1 LNQPRKSGVA
11 RALLPVLICCEL
23 IGLSVSSEELIPR
36 RSGDQLRVAA
46 PRLHFIT
53 GRSLQRLRDGD
64 IVPFD
69 FQLSV
74 AAGSKTNVVQR
85 ALERFVVSYPIWEVE
100 KFSVVRPRNFRKSSA
115 DLSAN
120 AAEAWC
126 LENIFIPVDTLPA
139 NQELWA
145 RLEVRTS
152 DPREAAS
159 DGGESGVSLAA
170 LIDLFSRPT
179 RAQQDHW
186 TYESQPFHLSDL
198 KP

>member
-1 LNQPRKSGVA
+1 LNKPRKSGVG

-23 IGLSVSSEELIPR
+23 IGLSVSSEDLIPR
-36 RSGDQLRVAA
+36 RSGDQLHVAA

-69 FQLSV
+69 FQLTV
-74 AAGSKTNVVQR
+74 AAGVKTNVVQR
-85 ALERFVVSYPIWEVE
+85 ALERFVVSYPIWEVD
-100 KFSVVRPRNFRKSSA
+100 KFSVVRAHNFKQSSA
-115 DLSAN
+115 DLSAS

-126 LENIFIPVDTLPA
+126 VQNIFIPVDTLPA

-152 DPREAAS
+152 DPRDAAA
-159 DGGESGVSLAA
+159 DGGASGVSLAA
-170 LIDLFSRPT
+170 LIDLFSRPA

-186 TYESQPFHLSDL
+186 AYDSSAFRLSDL